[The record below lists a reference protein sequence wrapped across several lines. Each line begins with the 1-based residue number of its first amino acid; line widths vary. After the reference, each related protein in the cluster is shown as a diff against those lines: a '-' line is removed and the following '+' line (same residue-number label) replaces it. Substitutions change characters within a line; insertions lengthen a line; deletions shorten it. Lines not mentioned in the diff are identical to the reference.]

1 MNGVHDMGGMH
12 GFGPILRDPNER
24 GFHEEWEAHVVA
36 INTLSR
42 GQGLYNIDEFRYGIE
57 RMDPAEYLRS
67 SYFERWLATVEHNL
81 VEHGVLTSAEI
92 DARVELLRDD
102 PDAGPQRG
110 DEPAPPPRQP
120 QQSSEAPAGVAEPR
134 YAVGER
140 VVTRNQHPTHHT
152 RLPRY
157 ARGKRGVIQRIHGPA
172 IFPDTNA
179 HGLGEN
185 PQVLYSVR
193 FDGNELWGD
202 SSEPGKQLYLDLW
215 ESYLTPASS

>member
-12 GFGPILRDPNER
+12 GFGPIHRDPNER
-24 GFHEEWEAHVVA
+24 GFHAEWEAHVVA
-36 INTLSR
+36 INRFSR
-42 GQGLYNIDEFRYGIE
+42 SQGLYNIDEFRYGIE
-57 RMDPAEYLRS
+57 RMDPVEYLRA

-81 VEHGVLTSAEI
+81 VAHGALTTAEI
-92 DARVELLRDD
+92 DARMELLRDD
-102 PDAGPQRG
+102 PDARPQQG
-110 DEPAPPPRQP
+110 DVPTPSPRPAR
-120 QQSSEAPAGVAEPR
+120 QSSEAPAGDPEPR
-134 YAVGER
+134 FAVGDR
-140 VVTRNQHPTHHT
+140 VVTRNEHPTHHT

-157 ARGKRGVIQRIHGPA
+157 ARGKRGMIHRIHGPA

-202 SSEPGKQLYLDLW
+202 SSEPGEQLYLDLW